1 MERYVVILTHAH
13 TQINMTKFA
22 AIALCSLLS
31 TVLITLP
38 SGGNEQDRRSA
49 ASSNTKLELDVKSK
63 FQAQLPSPR
72 ENQDIKAIAEDTKV
86 QKLASGLQFAEGPV
100 WDARGFLLFSDTPAD
115 TIYKLTSNGKLEVFR
130 RPAGNPNGN
139 TFDRVGR
146 LVTAQHDRRVTR
158 TQRNGKIITL
168 VSQYQGKKL
177 NSPNDIVVK
186 SDGSIYFTDPPYGV
200 SKEAEELGFYGVYRL
215 TKGKL
220 ILLVKDIERP
230 NGLAFSPDEKK
241 LYINDSQQGNIRVF
255 DVKTDGTL
263 ENGHIFADLKVP
275 GQEPLADGMKV
286 DSQGNVYSTAPEGI
300 WIFSPQGK
308 LLGKIFLPENP
319 TNIAWGDKD
328 YKTLYITTYTSIYRV
343 RLKIPGIRP
352 GTRE

>member
-1 MERYVVILTHAH
+1 MRNFST
-13 TQINMTKFA
+13 
-22 AIALCSLLS
+22 AIASVCLF
-31 TVLITLP
+31 VTLAIAQAR
-38 SGGNEQDRRSA
+38 NA
-49 ASSNTKLELDVKSK
+49 IKLEKGMESK
-63 FQAQLPSPR
+63 FLVQLPNR
-72 ENQDIKAIAEDTKV
+72 KENKEIRAIAPVSILPTRGDTRGV
-86 QKLASGLQFAEGPV
+86 ERLATGLKFTEGPLWNV
-100 WDARGFLLFSDTPAD
+100 GFLLFSDIPAD
-115 TIYKLTSNGKLEVFR
+115 TLYKLTANGKLEVFR
-130 RPAGNPNGN
+130 HPAGKPNGN
-139 TFDRVGR
+139 TLDQAGR

-158 TQRNGKIITL
+158 TERNGKIVTL
-168 VSQYQGKKL
+168 ASQYKGKKL

-200 SKEAEELGFYGVYRL
+200 SKEAEELGFYGVYQINRN
-215 TKGKL
+215 GKL

-241 LYINDSQQGNIRVF
+241 LYINDSQEGNIRVF
-255 DVKTDGTL
+255 DVKADGTL
-263 ENGHIFADLKVP
+263 ENGRVFADMKVP

-286 DSQGNVYSTAPEGI
+286 DLQGNVYSTGPEGI

-328 YKTLYITTYTSIYRV
+328 YKTLYITTYTSIYRI